1 FYMRGKLPVFYILFS
16 LMEPQETTKPAGQ
29 KLKEL
34 RESLGLSVREVERR
48 SERLAL
54 LKKNSEY
61 YLSRGWLTDIENGTH
76 VPSIFKIYS
85 MATFYKRGWAD
96 LVALFDMHV
105 SELRRDQARF
115 DLPNTV
121 LLDEPAVPD
130 SETIALP
137 IRPRGDLSLEQTSLL
152 SKLVAVWGDV
162 PIPLVQQLNL
172 RKSLYGFIGLSDRTL
187 SPLIPPGSFVQIDV
201 RQRKIT
207 TRPSATAF
215 DRAIYFV
222 ELRGAYACGW
232 CELKDGHLIVLAH
245 PNSGAVT
252 RQFEYPREA
261 EIVGRVTGVAMR
273 IAEDA
278 EEHSR

>member
-1 FYMRGKLPVFYILFS
+1 LPLFYIRFS
-16 LMEPQETTKPAGQ
+16 PMEPQETTKTAGQ

-34 RESLGLSVREVERR
+34 REGLGLSVREVERR
-48 SERLAL
+48 SEQLAL
-54 LKKNSEY
+54 LKNNSEY

-76 VPSIFKIYS
+76 IPSIFKIYS

-96 LVALFDMHV
+96 LVAFFDMHI

-115 DLPNTV
+115 NLPNTV
-121 LLDEPAVPD
+121 LLEESAEAD
-130 SETIALP
+130 SETMSLP
-137 IRPRGDLSLEQTSLL
+137 LRPRNELSLEQTSLL

-162 PIPLVQQLNL
+162 PIPLIQQLNL

-201 RQRKIT
+201 RQRKIA

-215 DRAIYFV
+215 ERAIHFV

-232 CELKDGHLIVLAH
+232 CELKDGHLFVLAH
-245 PNSGAVT
+245 PNSGAAT

-261 EIVGRVTGVAMR
+261 EVVGRVTGVAMR

-278 EEHSR
+278 DERSR

>member
-1 FYMRGKLPVFYILFS
+1 MFLYAWKVAGFLHTILANGTARDYEAGGSKAQGTAGK
-16 LMEPQETTKPAGQ
+16 
-29 KLKEL
+29 
-34 RESLGLSVREVERR
+34 RLSVREVERR

-121 LLDEPAVPD
+121 LLDAPAVPD

-187 SPLIPPGSFVQIDV
+187 SPLIPAGSFVQIDV

-215 DRAIYFV
+215 DRAIYLSNCA
-222 ELRGAYACGW
+222 EPTR
-232 CELKDGHLIVLAH
+232 
-245 PNSGAVT
+245 AV
-252 RQFEYPREA
+252 
-261 EIVGRVTGVAMR
+261 GV
-273 IAEDA
+273 
-278 EEHSR
+278 S